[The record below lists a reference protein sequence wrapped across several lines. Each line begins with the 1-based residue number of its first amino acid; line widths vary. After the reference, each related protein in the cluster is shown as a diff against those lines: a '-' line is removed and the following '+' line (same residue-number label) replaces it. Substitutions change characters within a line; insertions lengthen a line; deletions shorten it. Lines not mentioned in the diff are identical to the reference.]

1 MGTKVKLRKIGNSV
15 GVTLPKED
23 LARLQVREG
32 DALYLTTDSEGMH
45 LQPHDPLF
53 EKKMQLFERTNR
65 KFRNA
70 LKELAK

>member
-32 DALYLTTDSEGMH
+32 DTLYLTTDSKGMH

-53 EKKMQLFERTNR
+53 EEKMRLFERTNR

>member
-1 MGTKVKLRKIGNSV
+1 MGSKVKLRRIGNSV
-15 GVTLPKED
+15 GITLPKEE

-32 DALYLTTDSEGMH
+32 DELYVTTDSQGLH

-53 EKKMQLFERTNR
+53 EKKMALFERTNR
-65 KFRNA
+65 RFRNA